1 MKNKKNTKTIV
12 MLGRTLMVIGATAL
26 PSSANFLAS
35 SLATSFLPSSL
46 LSLNSWLS
54 PITGLQSQ
62 FLNFFTNFQNSL
74 AAWGSQ
80 LQGQVISVTLGPL
93 GLPDLSNFELDLESI
108 FTQNGEYITLDEAQ
122 HTGIRQATRTH
133 AQQTLSGTGQQ
144 EVINRQTQIRDG
156 VTALDAQAIAAQGEF
171 VTQNILKR
179 LAIQNAQQGLLLGT
193 VGSEITNLS
202 VKQDLANYNLA
213 NISEGID
220 SQNLARQTDMEGA
233 SLSVLQTASLL
244 RMN

>member
-1 MKNKKNTKTIV
+1 M
-12 MLGRTLMVIGATAL
+12 
-26 PSSANFLAS
+26 
-35 SLATSFLPSSL
+35 
-46 LSLNSWLS
+46 
-54 PITGLQSQ
+54 
-62 FLNFFTNFQNSL
+62 
-74 AAWGSQ
+74 
-80 LQGQVISVTLGPL
+80 TLGPL

>member
-1 MKNKKNTKTIV
+1 
-12 MLGRTLMVIGATAL
+12 
-26 PSSANFLAS
+26 
-35 SLATSFLPSSL
+35 
-46 LSLNSWLS
+46 
-54 PITGLQSQ
+54 
-62 FLNFFTNFQNSL
+62 
-74 AAWGSQ
+74 
-80 LQGQVISVTLGPL
+80 L

>member
-1 MKNKKNTKTIV
+1 
-12 MLGRTLMVIGATAL
+12 
-26 PSSANFLAS
+26 
-35 SLATSFLPSSL
+35 L